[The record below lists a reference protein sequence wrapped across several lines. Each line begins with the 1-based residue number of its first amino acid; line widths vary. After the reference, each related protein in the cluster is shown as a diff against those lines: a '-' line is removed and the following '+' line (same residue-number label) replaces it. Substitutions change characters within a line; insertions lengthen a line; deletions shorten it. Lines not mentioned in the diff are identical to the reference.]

1 MSDSF
6 PKGQSECISAKG
18 WDSFSTQSLLP
29 KKKRGRVFKPLVG
42 PKYTKNMEPAAE
54 KIQRHT
60 LCKEGIFLY

>member
-29 KKKRGRVFKPLVG
+29 KKKKGKSFQTTRR
-42 PKYTKNMEPAAE
+42 TKIHEEHGASSRENSET
-54 KIQRHT
+54 HT
-60 LCKEGIFLY
+60 M